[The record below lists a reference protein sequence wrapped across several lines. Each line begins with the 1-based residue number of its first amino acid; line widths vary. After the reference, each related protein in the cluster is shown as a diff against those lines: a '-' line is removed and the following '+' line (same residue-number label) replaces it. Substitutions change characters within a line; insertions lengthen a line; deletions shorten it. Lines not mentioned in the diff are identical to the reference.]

1 MAIFLP
7 LKFGPAI
14 RQLPRQLCYP
24 TASDSFRQLHD
35 SSSNSCVRGCRD
47 NTTDSVA
54 LKNFHAQTACVK
66 NFHRGR
72 RDEFVVAMNAL
83 DKLRQTNS

>member
-7 LKFGPAI
+7 LKIGPAI

-24 TASDSFRQLHD
+24 TASDSSHD
-35 SSSNSCVRGCRD
+35 SSFSMFEVVG
-47 NTTDSVA
+47 TTQPTA
-54 LKNFHAQTACVK
+54 WPQKIFPQTACVK

-72 RDEFVVAMNAL
+72 RDEFGVAMNAL
-83 DKLRQTNS
+83 DKLRQD